1 MTVKKN
7 DIGDSKAV
15 TSVIA
20 DEGMGIVRRGEKCV
34 VEVRQIDIPHE
45 VDEKELAEFI
55 ELPLGLDYSG
65 TKYSTLSIKR
75 ELDKLIREDGMSA
88 WKRAKGLLQDAE
100 YWDDFILANYLSEQD
115 NVFKTACGAIVERGI
130 VTQEELDAL
139 LPKCI
144 WTAE

>member
-7 DIGDSKAV
+7 DIGDSKVV

-20 DEGMGIVRRGEKCV
+20 DEGMGIVRRDEKCV

-75 ELDKLIREDGMSA
+75 ELAKLIREDGISA
-88 WKRAKGLLQDAE
+88 WKRAKTLLQDAE
-100 YWDDFILANYLSEQD
+100 YWDDFILANYLIEQD
-115 NVFKTACGAIVERGI
+115 EAFKAACAGMVASGV
-130 VTQEELDAL
+130 VTDEELKEL
-139 LPKCI
+139 LPRCI
-144 WTAE
+144 WSAD